1 MFTFRKLSLEFDWL
15 RLWTSDRGK
24 KPRKDASAKSQAAEA
39 SQFREWIEATRA
51 NSTRVFDVGTRRY
64 VKRIDLEPDELERRE
79 QWNRENRRVVDLRP
93 VTDREGAAFE
103 VLKYITKV
111 SAFSDLPDAVEE
123 FSNAVRGA
131 RLIQTFGTWYNV
143 KLDGDANE
151 HDWSELQC
159 ACGMNAW
166 KRMGTFHHADVEM
179 DASGRWHLKKRFDC
193 DSKPTIK
200 HPLIE
205 AMARAAPKGK
215 WEQTTFLVG

>member
-93 VTDREGAAFE
+93 VT
-103 VLKYITKV
+103 
-111 SAFSDLPDAVEE
+111 
-123 FSNAVRGA
+123 AVRGA